1 MLLLE
6 ASSQSFASSSL
17 YPVHLP
23 TNLLPL
29 CPAVAH
35 YIGRQQQQ
43 QHPQTV
49 RGTYIPR
56 DSSSNSIL
64 RQSRDCCPLG
74 GLVHWIVADWGCF
87 CDSCF
92 SLCWLWGNLI
102 LHQAND
108 CCTPKTRGLCRPAAS
123 AHMRRLCVMQ
133 PGSITHDI
141 CNLDPSLTLSATW
154 IQNSSSSCLVSTV
167 RCDQSKQHFKSLRS
181 NLAFILKF
189 HKRFFINK
197 RQTQYSLKAT
207 TVRCDSSSSS
217 SRATLKTYVG
227 QLNQFWSYGSFPFP

>member
-1 MLLLE
+1 MLVVLKLLLE
-6 ASSQSFASSSL
+6 ASSQSFSSSSL
-17 YPVHLP
+17 YSVHLP

-43 QHPQTV
+43 QQ
-49 RGTYIPR
+49 
-56 DSSSNSIL
+56 
-64 RQSRDCCPLG
+64 
-74 GLVHWIVADWGCF
+74 
-87 CDSCF
+87 
-92 SLCWLWGNLI
+92 GNLI
-102 LHQAND
+102 LHQVND

-167 RCDQSKQHFKSLRS
+167 RCDQSKQHFKSLSSNLAFILEIHKRFIINKQQTQYSLKVSTVCCGQSLQHFKSLRS
-181 NLAFILKF
+181 NLAFILEI

-197 RQTQYSLKAT
+197 RNFHKRSIH
-207 TVRCDSSSSS
+207 
-217 SRATLKTYVG
+217 
-227 QLNQFWSYGSFPFP
+227 